1 MLMLGLGSVSEF
13 GEALK
18 LPFRVND
25 VLPVL
30 PRQISW
36 PVMNS
41 FGKAVDLLP
50 SFVGT
55 ISPNNGTLQWK
66 GACFHG
72 NEARMDFTVGDDRGL
87 GGGIIHLK
95 VPSLSYVFNWRKIS
109 SFPFILILFFLCLIK
124 FLACF

>member
-1 MLMLGLGSVSEF
+1 MHLSTTNLLYLLLLLLGLSSVTELAVSI
-13 GEALK
+13 K
-18 LPFRVND
+18 LPFAVND

-55 ISPNNGTLQWK
+55 ISPTNGSIEWK
-66 GACFHG
+66 GACFRG
-72 NEARMDFTVGDDRGL
+72 NEARMEFTEGDDRGL
-87 GGGIIHLK
+87 GGGIIYLK
-95 VPSLSYVFNWRKIS
+95 VWSCDL
-109 SFPFILILFFLCLIK
+109 FLCLVNYS
-124 FLACF
+124 L